1 MEKSA
6 LDDFANARTA
16 EDLARC
22 AATAAFVMAVK
33 DLSNAD
39 QKVRAAMGDRVAR
52 VLLSVACID
61 EVANGDIDP
70 ATAVERRHGTLAA
83 ADFRSLV
90 SNVLKEGLPSLN
102 TRSDVFVA
110 FALAN
115 SSPHQLLDWSLLLS
129 ASPSVAPCARRIRAR
144 LDALTKAANERSPQ
158 GPTSGVED
166 RLDEMFDELLIDTNG
181 YQASFRL
188 AHCQERTHFDEEGA
202 LIDAAQEA
210 NKGHWQLP
218 AFPHDMG
225 PAAPIQ
231 LNSAERQRALRKQL
245 FGSEIKAT
253 ERRKQADAAR
263 RRSDGQDAPQD
274 VSHFGAVRDT
284 TVAPRAV
291 PVYDRDESTE
301 LTEEQR
307 AARVAA
313 MTAPPAI
320 GTNALPPIS
329 RDKLS
334 FHNGRLSV
342 VAPRVPKPKA
352 AGKQPRAEDAE
363 AAAGPS
369 PPPQPQPSADGNA
382 PLSLV
387 NSSAELEAA
396 LASLPMLVRTAALIG
411 LSVERG

>member
-33 DLSNAD
+33 ELSNAD

-61 EVANGDIDP
+61 EVANGVIDP

-90 SNVLKEGLPSLN
+90 SNVLKEGVSSLN

-231 LNSAERQRALRKQL
+231 LNSALRKQL

-263 RRSDGQDAPQD
+263 RRSAGQDAPQD
-274 VSHFGAVRDT
+274 AAHFGAVRDA
-284 TVAPRAV
+284 TVAPRAA
-291 PVYDRDESTE
+291 PVYDREESIE

-396 LASLPMLVRTAALIG
+396 LASLPMLVRTAALVG
-411 LSVERG
+411 LSVERR